1 MNGNFDEIVI
11 NLPKKA
17 EYLSFIRLTVSGLV
31 SKVGFD
37 IDTVEDIKVVVSE
50 ICSRIVSSDCVTSPY
65 YDVKF
70 KLYKDGFRAFFKVP
84 NCLAENLFDGDSG
97 EFAKAIISS
106 LTDEFSVTCDDDC
119 VITIGK
125 ILGDSVNGCK

>member
-1 MNGNFDEIVI
+1 MSGCFDEIVI

-17 EYLSFIRLTVSGLV
+17 EYLSFIRLAVSGLV
-31 SKVGFD
+31 SKIGFD
-37 IDTVEDIKVVVSE
+37 IDVVEDIKVVVSE
-50 ICSRIVSSDCVTSPY
+50 ICSRIVSSDCVSSQY

-70 KLYKDGFRAFFKVP
+70 KLYENGFQAFFKVP
-84 NCLAENLFDGDSG
+84 NCLAESLFEGDSG

-106 LTDEFSVTCDDDC
+106 LTDEFSITCSDDC

-125 ILGDSVNGCK
+125 NLGDSVNG

>member
-1 MNGNFDEIVI
+1 MSGNFDEIII

-17 EYLSFIRLTVSGLV
+17 EYVGFIRLAVSGLV
-31 SKVGFD
+31 SKIGFD

-50 ICSRIVSSDCVTSPY
+50 ICTRIVSSDCDSSEY
-65 YDVKF
+65 YDIRF
-70 KLYKDGFRAFFKVP
+70 KLYNNGFQAFFKVP

-106 LTDEFSVTCDDDC
+106 LTDEFSITCNDGC
-119 VITIGK
+119 IITIGK
-125 ILGDSVNGCK
+125 NLGDSVDG

>member
-17 EYLSFIRLTVSGLV
+17 KYVSFIRLTVSGLV
-31 SKVGFD
+31 SKIGFD
-37 IDTVEDIKVVVSE
+37 IDTVEDIKVAVSE
-50 ICSRIVSSDCVTSPY
+50 ICTRIISSDCDSSQC

-70 KLYKDGFRAFFKVP
+70 KLYDDGFQALFKVP
-84 NCLAENLFDGDSG
+84 NCLAENLFEGDSG

-106 LTDEFSVTCDDDC
+106 LTDEFSITCNDGC
-119 VITIGK
+119 IITIGK
-125 ILGDSVNGCK
+125 NLGDSVNE